1 MLAIFPNNSKRDK
14 NLMPTQL
21 LTVNAITKG
30 FTPNQ
35 VPIVKNI
42 SFSVYPGEIFA
53 LLGAS
58 GCGKTTTLRLIA
70 GFEKADAGTIAME
83 KRILASDN
91 IHLPPEARGIGFVFQ
106 DYALFPH
113 KNVFENVAFG
123 LRKASRKA
131 KRERALEVLRMVGL
145 TDLQTRLPHH
155 LSGGEQQRVALA
167 RAIIGRPKLLLLDE
181 PFSSL
186 DPGLRQATREEVRA
200 LLKAEGISAILVT
213 HTQEEAFSFA
223 ERLGVMKDG
232 TLEQIDTPEGMYL
245 YPKTAYVAAFIGQ
258 TNFIHAHVKNGSAQT
273 PFGRVRVEGETVGDA
288 LLSIRP
294 ECLKMMESDAWQIGA
309 KSGQIVGQAFRGHDL
324 TYRVEIDGQDYFVQ
338 TDYNCRFQVGDIVMV
353 KATSAVAVAPSNGD
367 EAEAFDE
374 DLV

>member
-1 MLAIFPNNSKRDK
+1 
-14 NLMPTQL
+14 MPTQL

-30 FTPNQ
+30 FTANQ

-53 LLGAS
+53 ILGPS

-70 GFEKADAGTIAME
+70 GFEKADTGTIAME
-83 KRILASDN
+83 KRLLAN
-91 IHLPPEARGIGFVFQ
+91 GKIHLPPESRGIGFVFQ

-113 KNVFENVAFG
+113 KNVIENVAFG
-123 LRKASRKA
+123 LRKASKRT

-145 TDLQTRLPHH
+145 TGLQKRLPHH

-167 RAIIGRPKLLLLDE
+167 RAIIARPKLLLLDE

-186 DPGLRQATREEVRA
+186 DPGLRQSTREEVRT

-213 HTQEEAFSFA
+213 HAQEEAFSFA
-223 ERLGVMKDG
+223 DRLGVMNDG
-232 TLEQIDTPEGMYL
+232 ALEQIDTPEVIYR

-258 TNFIHAHVKNGSAQT
+258 TNFIHAYVKNGVAQT
-273 PFGRVRVEGETVGDA
+273 QFGRVKVDGEAAGDV

-294 ECLKMMESDAWQIGA
+294 ECLKMMASDAWRSGA
-309 KSGQIVGQAFRGHDL
+309 KSGRIVGQAFRGHDL

-338 TDYNCRFQVGDIVMV
+338 TDYNCPFEVGDIVMLQ
-353 KATSAVAVAPSNGD
+353 ATLAVAVTPSNYNKAGG
-367 EAEAFDE
+367 
-374 DLV
+374 V